1 MEAPLLEVRNLRKW
15 FEIRKGLIPRPT
27 AHVRAVEDVSF
38 TLKSHEVLGIGGE
51 SGSGKTTL
59 GRAVLRLVEPTS
71 GEILFNGEDITKFDR
86 RQLHAFRRHAQIIF
100 QDPFASLNPRMSI
113 EQILSEP
120 LIVQKTGRSRKERR
134 EKAAELLEMVA
145 LDADYLSRKPHELSG
160 GQRQRIVIA
169 RALAVNPQLV
179 VADEPVSALDV
190 SIQAQIIA
198 LLKDLRKRLGLSILF
213 ISHDLAVMEDLSDRI
228 AIVYLGRVMEIGP
241 AEVICGSPHHPYTRA
256 LLSAVPNPDPGAKR
270 ERIILK
276 GDLPDPVNPPSGCVF
291 RTRCPFALPACAEAV
306 PAFRNKGPEHF
317 SACIRDDIRCHDMAD
332 T

>member
-1 MEAPLLEVRNLRKW
+1 METPLLEVKNLRKW
-15 FEIRKGLIPRPT
+15 FDIRKGIIPKPV

-38 TLKSHEVLGIGGE
+38 SLRSHEVLGIAGE

-59 GRAVLRLVEPTS
+59 GRAVLRLVEPSS
-71 GEILFNGEDITKFDR
+71 GEILFNGQDIVKFDR
-86 RQLHAFRRHAQIIF
+86 RQLHAFRRRAQIIF
-100 QDPFASLNPRMSI
+100 QDPFASLNPRMTI

-120 LIVQKTGRSRKERR
+120 LIVQKTGRTRR
-134 EKAAELLEMVA
+134 ERKQRAGELLEMVA
-145 LDADYLSRKPHELSG
+145 LTPDYLTRKPHELSG

-169 RALAVNPQLV
+169 RALAVKPELV

-198 LLKDLRKRLGLSILF
+198 LLKDLKQRLGLSILF

-228 AIVYLGRVMEIGP
+228 AIVYLGRMMEIGP
-241 AEVICGSPHHPYTRA
+241 SGVICSSPHHPYARA

-270 ERIILK
+270 ERIILE

-291 RTRCPFALPACAEAV
+291 RTRCPYALPACAEAI
-306 PAFRNKGPEHF
+306 PPMRSKGRDHF
-317 SACIRDDIRCHDMAD
+317 SACIRDDI
-332 T
+332 

>member
-1 MEAPLLEVRNLRKW
+1 METPLLEVKNLRKW
-15 FEIRKGLIPRPT
+15 FDIRKGIIPKPV

-38 TLKSHEVLGIGGE
+38 SLRSHEVLGIAGE

-59 GRAVLRLVEPTS
+59 GRAVLRLVEPSS
-71 GEILFNGEDITKFDR
+71 GEILFNGQDIVKFDR
-86 RQLHAFRRHAQIIF
+86 RELHAFRRQAQIIF
-100 QDPFASLNPRMSI
+100 QDPFASLNPRMTI

-120 LIVQKTGRSRKERR
+120 LIVQKTGRTRR
-134 EKAAELLEMVA
+134 ERKQRVAELLEMVA
-145 LDADYLSRKPHELSG
+145 LTPEYLSRKPHELSG

-190 SIQAQIIA
+190 SIQAQIIM
-198 LLKDLRKRLGLSILF
+198 LLKDLKQRLGLSILF

-228 AIVYLGRVMEIGP
+228 AIVYLGRMLEIGP
-241 AEVICGSPHHPYTRA
+241 SDVICSSPHHPYARA

-291 RTRCPFALPACAEAV
+291 RTRCPYALPACAEAI
-306 PAFRNKGPEHF
+306 PPMRSKGPDHF
-317 SACIRDDIRCHDMAD
+317 SACIRDDI
-332 T
+332 